1 MSLYTY
7 ISNNKQE
14 VNMLICRTCFQKKQ
28 ISAFEIKHKDR
39 ECGMCY
45 LERIGEIK
53 RKSIP
58 RGDINGY
65 KREKADRSEK
75 PDT

>member
-1 MSLYTY
+1 
-7 ISNNKQE
+7 
-14 VNMLICRTCFQKKQ
+14 
-28 ISAFEIKHKDR
+28 
-39 ECGMCY
+39 MCY